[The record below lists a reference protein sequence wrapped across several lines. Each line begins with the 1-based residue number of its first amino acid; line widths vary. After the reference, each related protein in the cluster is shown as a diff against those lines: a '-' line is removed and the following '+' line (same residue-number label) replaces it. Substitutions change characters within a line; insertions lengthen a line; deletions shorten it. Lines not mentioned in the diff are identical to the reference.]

1 MIQFLSFELT
11 YYQVGIITLVAVLI
25 GTAKTGVHGSGMI
38 AVPLL
43 ASIFGGKLSSGL
55 LLPILSLADV
65 FGVIYYHKHASWPH
79 LKKLFPWAAVGV
91 VLGTVTGAYIDDEA
105 FRLIMAIIIFG
116 SVAIMLW
123 LEQGNKEHVPDY
135 YWFAILM
142 GMAGGFTT
150 MVGNLAGSVM
160 ALYLLSMKLPKNSF
174 IGTAAWFFMVIN
186 WFKIPFHVFV
196 WETITLDSFLLNL
209 TTLPFIAVGAGLG
222 ILITRQIPEKAYRYF
237 IIVMTLIA
245 AVFMVI

>member
-1 MIQFLSFELT
+1 LIHFLSFELT
-11 YYQVGIITLVAVLI
+11 YYQVGIIALVAVLI

-38 AVPLL
+38 AVPML

-55 LLPILSLADV
+55 LLPILSLADI
-65 FGVIYYHKHASWPH
+65 FGVFYYHRHASWPH
-79 LKKLFPWAAVGV
+79 LRKLFPWAALGV
-91 VLGTVTGAYIDDEA
+91 ILGTATGAYIDDEA

-123 LEQGNKEHVPDY
+123 LEQDNKEHVPDY

-142 GMAGGFTT
+142 GVAGGFTT

-160 ALYLLSMKLPKNSF
+160 ALYLLSMRLPKNSF

-186 WFKIPFHVFV
+186 WFKIPFHVFI
-196 WETITLDSFLLNL
+196 WKTITLDSFLLDL
-209 TTLPFIAVGAGLG
+209 VTLPFIALGAGLG
-222 ILITRQIPEKAYRYF
+222 ILITRQIPEKVYRYF
-237 IIVMTLIA
+237 IILMTLVA
-245 AVFMVI
+245 AVFMVV